1 MMTSG
6 GVARDEAENRP
17 PAQMAL
23 LAWQLRGDSG
33 GRPPEPA
40 LRGDSGGRPPEPALR
55 GDT

>member
-40 LRGDSGGRPPEPALR
+40 LRGD
-55 GDT
+55 T